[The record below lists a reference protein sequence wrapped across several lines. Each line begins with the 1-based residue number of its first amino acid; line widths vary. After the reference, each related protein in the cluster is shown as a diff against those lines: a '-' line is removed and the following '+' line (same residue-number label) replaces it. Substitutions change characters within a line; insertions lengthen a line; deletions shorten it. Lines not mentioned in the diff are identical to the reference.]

1 MLVPDGYFAILGQ
14 PPSGVKMFSRGSVES
29 LRGNSFLLA
38 ARFISITMAKKTEI
52 NWLSEPEAHNYP
64 AALSYLNLIYD
75 EQTAI
80 GYVDN
85 LKQAVISEFKAKD
98 IFRASNL
105 SLLGISNTQVN
116 KNQQKIQSG
125 DKLSPILLVRDSVNG
140 KVIVADGYH
149 RLCAIY
155 TYDEDAI
162 IPCKI
167 V

>member
-1 MLVPDGYFAILGQ
+1 MP
-14 PPSGVKMFSRGSVES
+14 
-29 LRGNSFLLA
+29 
-38 ARFISITMAKKTEI
+38 KKTEI

-64 AALSYLNLIYD
+64 AALSYLSLIYD

-85 LKQAVISEFKAKD
+85 LKQAKISEFKAKD

-105 SLLGISNTQVN
+105 SLLGISNTQVK

-125 DKLSPILLVRDSVNG
+125 NQLSPILLVRDSVNG

-155 TYDEDAI
+155 TYDEDAV

-167 V
+167 I